1 MHTKSAQYPNILR
14 NVVVTLIGQL
24 LLNTGCSTYS
34 VVVEPNANT
43 YASACASPVYVA
55 TQGKSIRSV
64 SSVKS
69 YSPSSVS
76 STSTAVVTLSDG
88 ENISMYNLLVD
99 AKAKFG
105 EDVTIQNVRW
115 DFKNKKRISVI
126 YDVIKCR

>member
-1 MHTKSAQYPNILR
+1 MHTKSAHYPNILR

-34 VVVEPNANT
+34 VVVEPNSNT
-43 YASACASPVYVA
+43 YAPACASPVYLS
-55 TQGKSIRSV
+55 TQGKTIRSV

>member
-1 MHTKSAQYPNILR
+1 
-14 NVVVTLIGQL
+14 
-24 LLNTGCSTYS
+24 
-34 VVVEPNANT
+34 
-43 YASACASPVYVA
+43 VYLS
-55 TQGKSIRSV
+55 TQGKTIRSV